1 MIRILRRIFLS
12 HAGLKASALLI
23 SIGLWIAYTSE
34 PVVEAGYSA
43 PLLLVN
49 VPAGLKITGEIPSA
63 VLLRLRGRLNR
74 LRSFEP
80 NELSV
85 RADCSQT
92 HAGPQTVYLGP
103 NMVRLPYG
111 AEIVGITP
119 PEIEIS
125 LARVPAPKPQGK

>member
-12 HAGLKASALLI
+12 HTGLKAGALLVAL
-23 SIGLWIAYTSE
+23 GLWIAYTSE

-49 VPAGLKITGEIPSA
+49 VPAGLKISGEIPSA
-63 VLLRLRGRLNR
+63 VLLRVRGRLNR
-74 LRSFEP
+74 LRSFQP
-80 NELSV
+80 GELSV

-92 HAGPQTVYLGP
+92 RAGTQTVYLGP
-103 NMVRLPYG
+103 NMVRVPYG

-125 LARVPAPKPQGK
+125 LMPSTPQLAPRK

>member
-1 MIRILRRIFLS
+1 MIRVLRRLFLS
-12 HAGLKASALLI
+12 HPGLKASALLI
-23 SIGLWIAYTSE
+23 SLGLWVVYTSE

-49 VPAGLKITGEIPSA
+49 VPAGLKISSEIPSA
-63 VLLRLRGRLNR
+63 VLIRLRGRLNR
-74 LRSFEP
+74 LRSFQAS
-80 NELSV
+80 ELSV

-92 HAGPQTVYLGP
+92 SVGTQTVYLGP
-103 NMVRLPYG
+103 NMVRVPYG

-125 LARVPAPKPQGK
+125 LMPASATLPRRK